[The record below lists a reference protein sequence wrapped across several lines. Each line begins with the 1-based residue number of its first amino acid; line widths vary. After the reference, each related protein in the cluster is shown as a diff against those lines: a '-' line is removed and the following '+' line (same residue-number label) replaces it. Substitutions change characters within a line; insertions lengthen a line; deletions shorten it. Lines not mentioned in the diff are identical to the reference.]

1 MGNRRLFPFLVAA
14 GMVNSSTKCD
24 LTVQR
29 MHCRKSVLGP
39 EYNHGFVPECSRFW
53 IGPKPCVFLLRGFV
67 SAYLP
72 TTQSM
77 RKRINLYSAVAVC
90 VTTTAIIHYRPVQY
104 RVQIRGVWCCRIYNL
119 FPWHSSLLL
128 RHWKTFHASSSYLPQ
143 QDPAPHNPSP
153 KIGWFTGLTSSIHV
167 HSLLMSS
174 EVI

>member
-1 MGNRRLFPFLVAA
+1 
-14 GMVNSSTKCD
+14 MVNSSAKCN
-24 LTVQR
+24 LAVQKK
-29 MHCRKSVLGP
+29 HCIKREFVSMGQNIITALSQ
-39 EYNHGFVPECSRFW
+39 NAQGFEWGQAF
-53 IGPKPCVFLLRGFV
+53 FLRGFV

-104 RVQIRGVWCCRIYNL
+104 RVQIRGVWWCRIYNL